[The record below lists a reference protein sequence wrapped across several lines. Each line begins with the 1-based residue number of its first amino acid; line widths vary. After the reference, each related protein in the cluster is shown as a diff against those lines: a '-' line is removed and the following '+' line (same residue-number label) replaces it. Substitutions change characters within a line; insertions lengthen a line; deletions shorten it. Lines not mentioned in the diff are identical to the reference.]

1 MSDEAMAAAWKAAR
15 EARERSARFR
25 ATEIGKLYV
34 AYNFALISYWKV
46 DGSESISDKRLNE
59 LNAKAN
65 ETETAFLEK
74 LMELAGV

>member
-1 MSDEAMAAAWKAAR
+1 MAAAWKAAR

-25 ATEIGKLYV
+25 ATEIGKLF
-34 AYNFALISYWKV
+34 ADYNQALIKYWQH
-46 DGSESISDKRLNE
+46 DANEHISDKRLNE

-65 ETETAFLEK
+65 ETEKAFLEK